1 MMGRAIKR
9 LGKGRHR
16 RGREGGLRSGFTL
29 LELLISMTLL
39 AVIMVIVLGAFRLGI
54 SAWEKG
60 ERSVEAR
67 QRHRIIL
74 DYLKQQLSSIH
85 GRKRQTGE
93 ETVLSLRGDPKS
105 MAFFS
110 HLSILQR
117 EPAGVVFVNYEV
129 SPSRE
134 GERFLLRELN
144 TLSPHEAVSGYHAFD
159 GYGEVL
165 LQGVRS
171 VEFEYLSED
180 QENGRPRWQETWD
193 EKRDGLFPLAVKV
206 ILWDAGDEH
215 PMTLIARIEADREK
229 ISDHDA
235 SEKR

>member
-1 MMGRAIKR
+1 MGRAIKR
-9 LGKGRHR
+9 LRKGRHR
-16 RGREGGLRSGFTL
+16 RGKGGGLRGGFTL

-60 ERSVEAR
+60 ERAVEAR

-74 DYLKQQLSSIH
+74 DYLKQQLSSMH
-85 GRKRQTGE
+85 GQKRQTGE
-93 ETVLSLRGDPKS
+93 ETFLSLRGDHKS

-117 EPAGVVFVNYEV
+117 EPTGVIFVNYEV

-134 GERFLLRELN
+134 GERLLLRELN
-144 TLSPHEAVSGYHAFD
+144 TLSLHGTVSGRREPD
-159 GYGEVL
+159 GSSEVL

-171 VEFEYLSED
+171 VEFEYFRAD
-180 QENGRPRWQETWD
+180 RENGQPGWQETWD
-193 EKRDGLFPLAVKV
+193 EKRDGVFPLAVKV
-206 ILWDAGDEH
+206 ILRDEGDEH
-215 PMTLIARIEADREK
+215 PLTLVARIEADRENT
-229 ISDHDA
+229 SDHEA